1 MDALAFDHSYV
12 NALVAR
18 ENVSSWQSLR
28 DNQIVK
34 QKHDYSCGAA
44 SLATILSEFY
54 FDSRTEKEILDLI
67 YDGKSAGASFHDM
80 SIGLKQIG
88 YKGIGYAS
96 TFEQLSNLKI
106 PVIVYVKHRKTDHFS
121 VLRGVDEES
130 VWLSDPAIGHVTYSK
145 EQFMRIWATR
155 DGRLAGKFFVVVPE
169 DETKPQNKDYFKKMV
184 SRQSAQ
190 AVTNFEKNR
199 LFLKRQ

>member
-1 MDALAFDHSYV
+1 L
-12 NALVAR
+12 
-18 ENVSSWQSLR
+18 
-28 DNQIVK
+28 
-34 QKHDYSCGAA
+34 
-44 SLATILSEFY
+44 T
-54 FDSRTEKEILDLI
+54 RTQL
-67 YDGKSAGASFHDM
+67 
-80 SIGLKQIG
+80 G
-88 YKGIGYAS
+88 YKGLGYAS

-145 EQFMRIWATR
+145 EQFMRIWTTR

-169 DETKPQNKDYFKKMV
+169 DEAKPQNKDYFKKMV

-190 AVTNFEKNR
+190 AVKNFEQNR
-199 LFLKRQ
+199 LSLKRQ